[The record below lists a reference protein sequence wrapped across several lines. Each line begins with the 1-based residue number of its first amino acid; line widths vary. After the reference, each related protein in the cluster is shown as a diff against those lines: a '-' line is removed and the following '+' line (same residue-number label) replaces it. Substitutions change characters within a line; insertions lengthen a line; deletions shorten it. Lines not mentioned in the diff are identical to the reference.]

1 MDKEKRKIEIMK
13 SIENEEE
20 EENVGKMIEG
30 KEIGINI
37 EEKRKWIIMEDFKD
51 GIDEVIIENL
61 REISLDIMKKK
72 EVILKKIGKNVGEG

>member
-30 KEIGINI
+30 KEIDINI